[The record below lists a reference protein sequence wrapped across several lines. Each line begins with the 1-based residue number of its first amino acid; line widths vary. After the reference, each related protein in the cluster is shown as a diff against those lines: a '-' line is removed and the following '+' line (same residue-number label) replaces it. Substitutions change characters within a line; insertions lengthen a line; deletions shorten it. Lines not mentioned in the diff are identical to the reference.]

1 MNKEL
6 MSSFRNLET
15 NTELRTMIT
24 TTGDLFFCL
33 VDICDNLNLTNP
45 SVTKKAPENEYG
57 DGLFLLY
64 PIVDSLGRT
73 QEATF
78 IPESHIYFLIF
89 RSNKEEARKF
99 RKWVT
104 EEVIPSLRKTGS
116 YVINSSYP
124 ASPYTPELL
133 AKIKRL
139 EKELK
144 VARSTARLFTFSNL
158 AEDYGLSESTLKLL
172 IGELGVNLDE
182 LAYKRGKDMYLDSE
196 GVDIVWEAVNKLSR
210 NFNKRIYHH
219 EKEDA
224 DIAFKE
230 LIGIT
235 NESELPF

>member
-6 MSSFRNLET
+6 ISSFRNLET
-15 NTELRTMIT
+15 NKELRTVIT
-24 TTGDLFFCL
+24 PTGDILFCL
-33 VDICDNLNLTNP
+33 SDVCNNLNLTN
-45 SVTKKAPENEYG
+45 SSMAKKTIEKEYRCE
-57 DGLFLLY
+57 LNIFY
-64 PIVDSLGRT
+64 PTIDSLGRS
-73 QEATF
+73 QDAIF
-78 IPESHIYFLIF
+78 ITEPQMYFLVI
-89 RSNKEEARKF
+89 RSTKEEVREF
-99 RKWVT
+99 RNWIT
-104 EEVIPSLRKTGS
+104 GDILPSLRKTGS
-116 YVINSSYP
+116 YITDSSYP
-124 ASPYTPELL
+124 VSPYTPELL

-196 GVDIVWEAVNKLSR
+196 GVDIVWEAVNKLSS
-210 NFNKRIYHH
+210 NFNKRSYH

-235 NESELPF
+235 NETQLPF

>member
-15 NTELRTMIT
+15 NKELRTVIT
-24 TTGDLFFCL
+24 PTGDIFFCL
-33 VDICDNLNLTNP
+33 SDICNNLNLTNP
-45 SVTKKAPENEYG
+45 SVSKKALEKEYEG
-57 DGLFLLY
+57 DLCPTY

-78 IPESHIYFLIF
+78 VPESHMYFLII
-89 RSNKEEARKF
+89 RSNKEETKKF
-99 RKWVT
+99 RHWVT
-104 EEVIPSLRKTGS
+104 KEVLPSLRKTGS
-116 YVINSSYP
+116 YITDSSYP
-124 ASPYTPELL
+124 ISPYTPELL

-172 IGELGVNLDE
+172 ISELGVNLDE

-210 NFNKRIYHH
+210 NFNKRSNH

-224 DIAFKE
+224 DQAFME
-230 LIGIT
+230 LVGIT